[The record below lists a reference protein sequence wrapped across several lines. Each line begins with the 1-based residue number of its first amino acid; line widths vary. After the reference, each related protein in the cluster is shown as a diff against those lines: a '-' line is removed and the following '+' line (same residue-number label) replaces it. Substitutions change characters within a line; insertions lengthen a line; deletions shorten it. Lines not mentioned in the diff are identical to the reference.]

1 MKMNPKIQLLK
12 KAIYFITLFISS
24 QIISQ
29 ETPKNWH
36 LLDKNDD
43 GIPGISLQKA
53 YKLLKENKKESTTV
67 IVAVLDSGLD
77 INHEDIKPILWKNSK
92 EEEGNNLDDDGNG
105 YIDDINGWNFIGGK
119 DGRSLEAETL
129 ELTRFYRKYKVQFK
143 GKNKFNIQENERDDY
158 NKFIHFM
165 KRFNEGKEK
174 LEAAIKNNKKEY
186 DFFYKM
192 IPPLQLAMEKKSFS
206 EKELKKKRIRDNNT
220 KQLRDNFFRIIERNK
235 AKNLTSEKLIK
246 HYEELSTKMETLK
259 DRLKYNYSLDFNGRE
274 IIGDDITNLNERIYG
289 NNDVSKRSEHGTH
302 VSGIIGAVRNN
313 NIGMD
318 GIADNVVIMPVRN
331 TPMGDEKDKDVANG
345 IRYAVD
351 NGARIINMSFGKD
364 YSPNKNVVDSAIVY
378 AQEKGV
384 LLVHAAGNDNK
395 NTNYYYNYPTGLL
408 SEGNVASNW
417 LEIGASSSKMDENL
431 PAKFSNYGNFSVDIF
446 APGVDIYATLPE
458 NKYDTRS
465 GTSMAAPVASG
476 VATLL
481 ISYFPHLTPEQ
492 IIEIIIE
499 SGTEYTLDVKLPGS
513 ETEKVS
519 FQSLSKSGKII
530 NAYNAVK
537 LALEKYDSKE

>member
-1 MKMNPKIQLLK
+1 MIYLHQLLK
-12 KAIYFITLFISS
+12 KVTFLIILFISS
-24 QIISQ
+24 QLTSQ

-36 LLDKNDD
+36 LLDKTDD

-53 YKLLKENKKESTTV
+53 YKLLKENKKKSTTV
-67 IVAVLDSGLD
+67 VVAVLDSGLD
-77 INHEDIKPILWKNSK
+77 INHEDIQAILWKNKK
-92 EEEGNNLDDDGNG
+92 EEINNNLDDDGNG

-119 DGRSLEAETL
+119 DGKSLEVETL
-129 ELTRFYRKYKVQFK
+129 ELTRFYKQYQTQFE
-143 GKNKFNIQENERDDY
+143 GKNKFNIQEIEKEDY
-158 NKFIHFM
+158 DKYIHFM
-165 KRFNEGKEK
+165 KKYNDGKEK
-174 LEAAIKNNKKEY
+174 LTSSIKRNKEEY
-186 DFFYKM
+186 DFFHKM
-192 IPPLQLAMEKKSFS
+192 IPPLQLAMKKKTFS
-206 EKELKKKRIRDNNT
+206 EKELKKKRIRDSNI
-220 KQLRDNFFRIIERNK
+220 KKIRDNFFRIIERNK

-246 HYEELSTKMETLK
+246 HYEELSTKMKDLK

-274 IIGDDITNLNERIYG
+274 IIGDDISNLNEKNYG

-318 GIADNVVIMPVRN
+318 GIADNVVIMPIRN

-351 NGARIINMSFGKD
+351 NGAKIINMSFGKN
-364 YSPNKNVVDSAIVY
+364 YSPNKKVVDSAIVY
-378 AQEKGV
+378 AKEKGV

-417 LEIGASSSKMDENL
+417 IEIGASSSKINENL
-431 PAKFSNYGNFSVDIF
+431 PAEFSNYGNFSVDIF

-465 GTSMAAPVASG
+465 GTSMAAPVVSG
-476 VATLL
+476 VAALL
-481 ISYFPHLTPEQ
+481 LSYFPHLTPEQ
-492 IIEIIIE
+492 VIEIIIE
-499 SGTEYTLDVKLPGS
+499 SGTSYTLDVKLPGS
-513 ETEKVS
+513 DTKKVP
-519 FQSLSKSGKII
+519 FKFLSKSGKII
-530 NAYNAVK
+530 NAYEAVK
-537 LALEKYDSKE
+537 LALEKYDTKE